1 MKRGQQLGIL
11 IVTVV
16 ALSFL
21 VMVWAPEL
29 WPFWHVR
36 TQIFDF
42 FVTPQG
48 MGVRAGL
55 LFVIGIAQVVVLF
68 WAARRADSKGARTS
82 ALVLA
87 VMTLVGLLLLALAAW
102 TRMENGTI
110 LLLLFGWLALILFG
124 CVVVALAGAMQAF
137 TEKNDDERED

>member
-29 WPFWHVR
+29 WPFWHIR

-48 MGVRAGL
+48 MAASAGL
-55 LFVIGIAQVVVLF
+55 FFAIVIAQVVVLF
-68 WAARRADSKGARTS
+68 WAARRADSKGTRTS

-110 LLLLFGWLALILFG
+110 LLLFFGWLALMLFD
-124 CVVVALAGAMQAF
+124 CVVVAIAGVMLAF
-137 TEKNDDERED
+137 SKKNDDD

>member
-1 MKRGQQLGIL
+1 MKRGQ
-11 IVTVV
+11 IVGVVVV
-16 ALSFL
+16 AVIVLCFL

-29 WPFWHVR
+29 WLFWQVR
-36 TQIFDF
+36 THLFDF
-42 FVTPQG
+42 FATPQG
-48 MGVRAGL
+48 MAASAGL
-55 LFVIGIAQVVVLF
+55 FFAIGIAQVIVLF

-87 VMTLVGLLLLALAAW
+87 VMALVGMVLVALAAW

-110 LLLLFGWLALILFG
+110 LMLLFGWLALILFG

-137 TEKNDDERED
+137 TENNDDER

>member
-55 LFVIGIAQVVVLF
+55 LFAIGIAQVIVLI
-68 WAARRADSKGARTS
+68 WAARRARSKSDRRIALLYAVVAPV
-82 ALVLA
+82 ALVL
-87 VMTLVGLLLLALAAW
+87 VALAAW

-110 LLLLFGWLALILFG
+110 LMLLFGWLALILFG

-137 TEKNDDERED
+137 TEKNDDER

>member
-1 MKRGQQLGIL
+1 MKRGQ
-11 IVTVV
+11 IVGVVVV
-16 ALSFL
+16 AVIVLCFL

-29 WPFWHVR
+29 WPFWSMR
-36 TQIFDF
+36 TYLFDF

-48 MGVRAGL
+48 MVAQAGL

-137 TEKNDDERED
+137 TEKNDDER

>member
-29 WPFWHVR
+29 WPFWHIR
-36 TQIFDF
+36 THLFDF
-42 FVTPQG
+42 FATPQG
-48 MGVRAGL
+48 MVAQAGL
-55 LFVIGIAQVVVLF
+55 LFAIGIAQVIVLI
-68 WAARRADSKGARTS
+68 WAARRARSKSDRRAARVNAVVTLV
-82 ALVLA
+82 ALVL
-87 VMTLVGLLLLALAAW
+87 VALAAW

-110 LLLLFGWLALILFG
+110 LMLLFGWLALILFG

-137 TEKNDDERED
+137 TENNDDER

>member
-29 WPFWHVR
+29 WPFWSMR
-36 TQIFDF
+36 THLFDF
-42 FVTPQG
+42 FATPQG
-48 MGVRAGL
+48 MVAQAGL
-55 LFVIGIAQVVVLF
+55 LFAIGIAQVIVLI
-68 WAARRADSKGARTS
+68 WAARRARSKSDRRIALLYAVVALV
-82 ALVLA
+82 ALVL
-87 VMTLVGLLLLALAAW
+87 VALAAW

-110 LLLLFGWLALILFG
+110 LMLLFGWLALILFG

-137 TEKNDDERED
+137 TEKNDDER

>member
-55 LFVIGIAQVVVLF
+55 LFAIGIAQVIVLI
-68 WAARRADSKGARTS
+68 WAARRARSKSDRRIALLYAVVALV
-82 ALVLA
+82 ALVL
-87 VMTLVGLLLLALAAW
+87 VALAAW

-137 TEKNDDERED
+137 TENNDDER

>member
-42 FVTPQG
+42 FATPQG
-48 MGVRAGL
+48 MVAQAGL
-55 LFVIGIAQVVVLF
+55 LFAIGIAQVIVLI
-68 WAARRADSKGARTS
+68 WAARRARSKSDRRT
-82 ALVLA
+82 ALVNA
-87 VMTLVGLLLLALAAW
+87 VVTLVALVLLALAAW

-137 TEKNDDERED
+137 TENNDDER

>member
-124 CVVVALAGAMQAF
+124 CVMVALAGAMQAF
-137 TEKNDDERED
+137 TEKNDDER

>member
-68 WAARRADSKGARTS
+68 WAARRADSKSDRRAARVNAVVALV
-82 ALVLA
+82 ALVL
-87 VMTLVGLLLLALAAW
+87 VALAAW

-110 LLLLFGWLALILFG
+110 LMLLFGWLALILFG
-124 CVVVALAGAMQAF
+124 CVVVALAGAMQVF
-137 TEKNDDERED
+137 TEKNDDER

>member
-29 WPFWHVR
+29 WPFWHIR

-48 MGVRAGL
+48 MAASAGL
-55 LFVIGIAQVVVLF
+55 FFAIGIAQVVVLF
-68 WAARRADSKGARTS
+68 WAARRADSKGTRTS

-110 LLLLFGWLALILFG
+110 LLLFFGWLALMLFG
-124 CVVVALAGAMQAF
+124 CVVVAIAGVMLAF
-137 TEKNDDERED
+137 SKKNDDD

>member
-48 MGVRAGL
+48 MVARAAM
-55 LFVIGIAQVVVLF
+55 LFIIGIAQVIVLV
-68 WAARRADSKGARTS
+68 WAARRARTKGERGGLLA
-82 ALVLA
+82 LA
-87 VMTLVGLLLLALAAW
+87 VMTLAGLVLLALAAW

-110 LLLLFGWLALILFG
+110 LMLLFGWLALILFG

-137 TEKNDDERED
+137 TENNDDER

>member
-21 VMVWAPEL
+21 VMVWTPEL

-110 LLLLFGWLALILFG
+110 LMLLFGWLALILFG

-137 TEKNDDERED
+137 TENNDDER

>member
-29 WPFWHVR
+29 WPFWHIR

-42 FVTPQG
+42 FATPQG
-48 MGVRAGL
+48 MVAQAGL
-55 LFVIGIAQVVVLF
+55 LFAIGIAQVIVLI
-68 WAARRADSKGARTS
+68 WAARRARSKSDRRIALLYAVVALV
-82 ALVLA
+82 ALVL
-87 VMTLVGLLLLALAAW
+87 VALAAW

-110 LLLLFGWLALILFG
+110 LMLLFGWLALILFG

-137 TEKNDDERED
+137 TEKNDDER

>member
-29 WPFWHVR
+29 WPFWHIR

-42 FVTPQG
+42 FATPQG
-48 MGVRAGL
+48 MVAQAGL
-55 LFVIGIAQVVVLF
+55 LFAIGIAQVIVLI
-68 WAARRADSKGARTS
+68 WAARRARSKSDRRIALLYAVVALV
-82 ALVLA
+82 ALVL
-87 VMTLVGLLLLALAAW
+87 VALAAW

-110 LLLLFGWLALILFG
+110 LMLLFGWLALILFD

-137 TEKNDDERED
+137 TEKNDDER